1 MEDLLKGID
10 LSTIDTLQKKVAKRG
25 NEWCVFHG
33 SGPREGKVIKCFPTK
48 EKALAMHRAIMAE
61 KQRRAKKSELLK
73 KMKVK
78 YLSVSKPYYRFEL
91 AFIHRDI
98 EKAKWDTKQLLI
110 DAKIDGLRVTAVK
123 IDGKANVLVDPQELK
138 KKSPIVSERIPEI
151 IKEIEA
157 NFPDNTVVDGEFYA
171 AKGNT
176 ALHRTDANAILN
188 SKISAQRL
196 SPFAFLFVFD
206 VIYYKSEDVRK
217 NPLIERLKLLSTFKS
232 TKHVNIEDAS
242 SKLEA
247 GHSGY
252 IVDGKNRKAIDK
264 AINLILSGKH
274 GLQKKIEEGI
284 MLKVMQGSYYG
295 EETTKASSIIH
306 NKTWAKAKRFHEVDT
321 IVLGKKLVKGQ
332 TRIWNYLLG
341 IKITSQYAEK
351 MLEDIKAYKRVAC
364 LIGKKLYQK
373 KECKDYL
380 NRKGVLFLQMLG
392 KSDNTKI
399 QCDIR
404 DVLRCA
410 SEEILYNENKT
421 NPEYPYFTGYINVA
435 LEPIPERKTSDDLAV
450 LRRLSLLE
458 PQRIPVEELARLKGE
473 KLPKDVMKYVKHIQT
488 LSSEDIEKFL
498 ERLRKK
504 LLEIDNK

>member
-1 MEDLLKGID
+1 MKDIKNID
-10 LSTIDTLQKKVAKRG
+10 IFTIDTLQKKVAKRG
-25 NEWCVFHG
+25 NEWCVLHG
-33 SGPREGKVIKCFPTK
+33 SGPKEGKVIKCFPKK
-48 EKALAMHRAIMAE
+48 EEALAMHRAIMAE
-61 KQRRAKKSELLK
+61 KQRRAKKSESGSK
-73 KMKVK
+73 NIKAK
-78 YLSVSKPYYRFEL
+78 YWSYSKPYYRFEL
-91 AFIHRDI
+91 PFIHRDL
-98 EKAKWDTKQLLI
+98 EKAKWNTKQLLI
-110 DAKIDGLRVTAVK
+110 DAKIDGLRVTAIK
-123 IDGKANVLVDPQELK
+123 KDGKAHVYVDPTELK
-138 KKSPIVSERIPEI
+138 KKSPLINARIPII
-151 IKEIEA
+151 IKEIEE
-157 NFPDNTVVDGEFYA
+157 NFPDNIAVDGEFYA

-188 SKISAQRL
+188 SKISAQKL
-196 SPFAFLFVFD
+196 SPYAYLFVFD
-206 VIYYKSEDVRK
+206 ILFFKNEDVRK
-217 NPLIERLKLLSTFKS
+217 SPLIERLRLLSTIKS
-232 TKHVNIEDAS
+232 TKYINIEDAS

-284 MLKVMQGSYYG
+284 MLKVMQGNYYG

-364 LIGKKLYQK
+364 LIGKKLHQK

-399 QCDIR
+399 QCGTK

-421 NPEYPYFTGYINVA
+421 NPECPYFTGYINVA
-435 LEPIPERKTSDDLAV
+435 LELIPERKTSDDLAV

-458 PQRIPVEELARLKGE
+458 SQRIPVKELARLKGE

>member
-1 MEDLLKGID
+1 MTK
-10 LSTIDTLQKKVAKRG
+10 IDTLQKKVAKRG
-25 NEWCVFHG
+25 NKWCVLHG
-33 SGPREGKVIKCFPTK
+33 SGPKEGKIIKCFPVK
-48 EKALAMHRAIMAE
+48 KDALAMHRAIMAE
-61 KQRRAKKSELLK
+61 KQRRAKKSESCK
-73 KMKVK
+73 KITAK

-91 AFIHRDI
+91 SFIHRDI

-123 IDGKANVLVDPQELK
+123 KDGKAYVYVDPTELK
-138 KKSPIVSERIPEI
+138 KKSPLINERIPVI
-151 IKEIEA
+151 VKEIEE
-157 NFPDNTVVDGEFYA
+157 NFPDDVAVDGEFYA
-171 AKGNT
+171 AKDNT

-188 SKISAQRL
+188 SKISAQKL
-196 SPFAFLFVFD
+196 SPYAFLFVFD
-206 VIYYKSEDVRK
+206 VLYFKNEDVRK
-217 NPLIERLKLLSTFKS
+217 LPLSERLKLLSSIKS
-232 TKHVNIEDAS
+232 TKHINIEDVN

-264 AINLILSGKH
+264 AINFILSGKH

-284 MLKVMQGSYYG
+284 MLKVAPGNYYG
-295 EETTKASSIIH
+295 KEESKTASIIH

-332 TRIWNYLLG
+332 IKVWNYLLG
-341 IKITSQYAEK
+341 IKITSKYTEK
-351 MLEDIKAYKRVAC
+351 MLDDIKAYKRVAC
-364 LIGKKLYQK
+364 LVGNKLYQK
-373 KECKDYL
+373 KECKDHL
-380 NRKGVLFLQMLG
+380 DRKDVTFFQMLG

-399 QCDIR
+399 QCGTK

-435 LEPIPERKTSDDLAV
+435 LESIPERKTSDDLAI
-450 LRRLSLLE
+450 LYRLSLLE

-473 KLPKDVMKYVKHIQT
+473 KLPKDIMKYVKHVQT

-498 ERLRKK
+498 EQLRKK